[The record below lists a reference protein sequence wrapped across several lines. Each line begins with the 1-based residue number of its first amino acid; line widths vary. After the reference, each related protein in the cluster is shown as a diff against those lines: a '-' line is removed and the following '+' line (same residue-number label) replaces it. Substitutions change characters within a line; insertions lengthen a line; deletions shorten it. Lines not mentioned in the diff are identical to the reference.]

1 MNSGT
6 ANPYLQASS
15 SPITNKRGFQ
25 AGADFD
31 LKTDRNII
39 TTPKVQDGSIT
50 DDKIDS
56 LSFNKASGGT
66 LVLGG
71 TGNGNGVMLV
81 KNSVDTTVVT
91 VNNAGIAI
99 NDGNITI
106 ENSGGTTIIDG
117 SGLVSTAN
125 FPSDQVI
132 NSTGYTTASTSLIDV
147 TGSSLAAFTLDRTTR
162 VLITVQA
169 QLRNDSYVDDG
180 SSAELVCNSSVDGD
194 LITFDSP
201 TDWYLTSINEDAFG
215 FITSWDIDT
224 QYRFMGVSLITDL
237 SAGSHVLKLRF
248 RVDGTG
254 TARIGTYILSYIVLG
269 T

>member
-6 ANPYLQASS
+6 ANPYLQSAN
-15 SPITNKRGFQ
+15 SPITAKRGFQ

-31 LKTDRNII
+31 LQTDRNII

-56 LSFNKASGGT
+56 LSFNKATGGT
-66 LVLGG
+66 LTLGG
-71 TGNGNGVMLV
+71 SGNGNGVMLV
-81 KNSVDTTVVT
+81 KNSVDSTVVT
-91 VNNAGIAI
+91 INNAGMAI

-106 ENSGGTTIIDG
+106 ENAGGTTIIDG

-132 NSTGYTTASTSLIDV
+132 NATGYTTTSTSLTDV
-147 TGSSLAAFTLDRTTR
+147 TGSSLAAFTLDRDTR
-162 VLITVQA
+162 VLISVQA
-169 QLRNDSYVDDG
+169 QMRNDNYVVDG
-180 SSAELVCNSSVDGD
+180 SSAELNCNDSIDGD
-194 LITFDSP
+194 LITIDCP
-201 TDWYLTSINEDAFG
+201 TDWYLTAINEDGMG
-215 FITSWDIDT
+215 FITDWEIDT
-224 QYRFMGVSLITDL
+224 AYRFTVVSLITDL